1 MKLKELSKNMNNNKK
16 TSHKILR
23 IVAFFAVGIII
34 GFGVGFVIGKIIK
47 PALHADMSAAD
58 VALTIFMALVFFV
71 LSFIIHI
78 VVHEAGHMIAAMARG
93 WKFLSFMIMGIVLNR
108 RNGRLRLS
116 RFSMAGAAGQCL
128 MLPPENGDTPFG
140 IALYNAGGVLAN
152 LLLTVI
158 ASVILFM
165 PSMHHSLAAIVFL
178 LCIIIV
184 GLYLTIVNGI
194 PHKLAGLPNDG
205 LNMLSLRNDKFAT
218 MVFLRSMRLIGY
230 LMQND
235 TSQLEAL
242 TYMCD
247 DRDINFSNPIHV
259 MALSSDLSLAMLR
272 MDFGKANAIMQ
283 RAEPHISRM
292 ITIYRNE
299 LTLERIYLT
308 LIRPH
313 YPEDINWLLDKSISK
328 YLQVQSIFRPSA
340 LRVQYALAVI
350 HEADSSKAEKI
361 YERFQRV
368 CRKYYLQGEIK
379 YEQQLVDFVRSG
391 SYKDIE

>member
-1 MKLKELSKNMNNNKK
+1 MNNSKK

-23 IVAFFAVGIII
+23 TIKLAIIGIII
-34 GFGVGFVIGKIIK
+34 GFGAGFVIGKIIK
-47 PALHADMSAAD
+47 PALHADISFAD
-58 VALTIFMALVFFV
+58 VALTIFLALVFFV

-78 VVHEAGHMIAAMARG
+78 VVHEVGHMIAAMARG
-93 WKFLSFMIMGIVLNR
+93 WKFLSFMIMGVVLNR

-165 PSMHHSLAAIVFL
+165 PSMHHSLATIVFL

-218 MVFLRSMRLIGY
+218 MVFPHSMRLIGY

-235 TSQLEAL
+235 TSRLEAM

-247 DRDINFSNPIHV
+247 NRDINFSNPIHV

-283 RAEPHISRM
+283 RAEPHINRM

-313 YPEDINWLLDKSISK
+313 YPEDINRLLDKSISK

-361 YERFQRV
+361 YEKFQRV
-368 CRKYYLQGEIK
+368 SRKYYLQGEIK

-391 SYKDIE
+391 RYKDIE

>member
-1 MKLKELSKNMNNNKK
+1 MNNNKK

-23 IVAFFAVGIII
+23 IVALFVVGIII

-93 WKFLSFMIMGIVLNR
+93 WKFLSFMIMGVVLNR
-108 RNGRLRLS
+108 RNVRLRLS

-140 IALYNAGGVLAN
+140 IALYNAGGVLGN

-158 ASVILFM
+158 ASVILFI
-165 PSMHHSLAAIVFL
+165 PSTHHSLTTIVFL

-218 MVFLRSMRLIGY
+218 MVFLRSMPLIGY

-235 TSQLEAL
+235 TSRLEAL

-247 DRDINFSNPIHV
+247 NRDINFSNPIHV

-292 ITIYRNE
+292 VTIYRNE

-313 YPEDINWLLDKSISK
+313 NPEDINRLLDKSISK
-328 YLQVQSIFRPSA
+328 YLQVQSVFRPSA
-340 LRVQYALAVI
+340 LRVQYALAAI

-368 CRKYYLQGEIK
+368 SRKYYLQGEIK

-391 SYKDIE
+391 RYKNIE

>member
-1 MKLKELSKNMNNNKK
+1 MSDNKK
-16 TSHKILR
+16 TSYKILR
-23 IVAFFAVGIII
+23 TIKLAIIGIII
-34 GFGVGFVIGKIIK
+34 GFGAGFVIGKIIK
-47 PALHADMSAAD
+47 PMIYADISSAD
-58 VALTIFMALVFFV
+58 VALTLFLALVFFV

-165 PSMHHSLAAIVFL
+165 PSTHHSLTETVFL

-184 GLYLTIVNGI
+184 GLYLIIMNGI

-235 TSQLEAL
+235 TSRLEAM

-247 DRDINFSNPIHV
+247 NRDINFSNSIHV

-283 RAEPHISRM
+283 RAEPHISQM

-313 YPEDINWLLDKSISK
+313 YPEDINRLLDKSISK
-328 YLQVQSIFRPSA
+328 YLQVQSVFRPSA
-340 LRVQYALAVI
+340 LRVQYALAAI
-350 HEADSSKAEKI
+350 HEADSNKAEKI
-361 YERFQRV
+361 YEKFQRV
-368 CRKYYLQGEIK
+368 SRKYYLQGEIK

-391 SYKDIE
+391 RYKDIE

>member
-1 MKLKELSKNMNNNKK
+1 MSDNKK
-16 TSHKILR
+16 TSYKILR
-23 IVAFFAVGIII
+23 TIKLAIIGIII
-34 GFGVGFVIGKIIK
+34 GFGAGFVIGKIIK
-47 PALHADMSAAD
+47 PMIYADISSAD
-58 VALTIFMALVFFV
+58 VALTLFLALVFFV

-165 PSMHHSLAAIVFL
+165 PSTHHSLTETVFL

-184 GLYLTIVNGI
+184 GLYLIIMNGI

-235 TSQLEAL
+235 TSRLEAM

-247 DRDINFSNPIHV
+247 NRDINFSNPIHV

-283 RAEPHISRM
+283 RAEPHMSRM

-313 YPEDINWLLDKSISK
+313 YPEDINRLLDKSISK
-328 YLQVQSIFRPSA
+328 YLQVQSVFRPSA
-340 LRVQYALAVI
+340 LRVQYALAAI

-361 YERFQRV
+361 YEKFQRV
-368 CRKYYLQGEIK
+368 SRKYYLQGEIK

-391 SYKDIE
+391 RYKDIE

>member
-1 MKLKELSKNMNNNKK
+1 MSDNKK
-16 TSHKILR
+16 TSYKILR
-23 IVAFFAVGIII
+23 TIKLAIIGIII
-34 GFGVGFVIGKIIK
+34 GFGAGFVIGKIIK
-47 PALHADMSAAD
+47 PMIYADISSAD
-58 VALTIFMALVFFV
+58 VALTLFLALVFFV

-108 RNGRLRLS
+108 RDGSLRLS

-165 PSMHHSLAAIVFL
+165 PSTYHSLTATVFL
-178 LCIIIV
+178 LCVIIV
-184 GLYLTIVNGI
+184 GLYLIIMNGI

-230 LMQND
+230 LMQDD
-235 TSQLEAL
+235 TSRLEAM

-247 DRDINFSNPIHV
+247 NRDINFSNPIHV

-313 YPEDINWLLDKSISK
+313 YPEDIKRLLDKSISK
-328 YLQVQSIFRPSA
+328 YLQVQSVFRPSA
-340 LRVQYALAVI
+340 LRVQYALAAI

-361 YERFQRV
+361 YEKFQRV
-368 CRKYYLQGEIK
+368 SRKYYLQGEIK

-391 SYKDIE
+391 RYKNIE

>member
-23 IVAFFAVGIII
+23 IIAFFAVGIII
-34 GFGVGFVIGKIIK
+34 GFGAGFVIGKIIK
-47 PALHADMSAAD
+47 PMIYADISSAD
-58 VALTIFMALVFFV
+58 VALTLFLALVFFV

-93 WKFLSFMIMGIVLNR
+93 WKFLSFMIMGVVLNR

-152 LLLTVI
+152 LLITVI

-165 PSMHHSLAAIVFL
+165 PSTHHSLTATVFL
-178 LCIIIV
+178 LCVIIV
-184 GLYLTIVNGI
+184 GLYLIIMNGI

-230 LMQND
+230 LMQDD
-235 TSQLEAL
+235 TSRLEAM

-283 RAEPHISRM
+283 RAELHISRM
-292 ITIYRNE
+292 ITITATN
-299 LTLERIYLT
+299 L
-308 LIRPH
+308 P
-313 YPEDINWLLDKSISK
+313 W
-328 YLQVQSIFRPSA
+328 SA
-340 LRVQYALAVI
+340 STSR
-350 HEADSSKAEKI
+350 
-361 YERFQRV
+361 
-368 CRKYYLQGEIK
+368 
-379 YEQQLVDFVRSG
+379 
-391 SYKDIE
+391 

>member
-1 MKLKELSKNMNNNKK
+1 MSDNKK
-16 TSHKILR
+16 TSYRILR
-23 IVAFFAVGIII
+23 TIKLAIIGIII
-34 GFGVGFVIGKIIK
+34 GFGAGFVIGKIIK
-47 PALHADMSAAD
+47 PMIYADISSAD
-58 VALTIFMALVFFV
+58 VALTLFLALVFFV

-93 WKFLSFMIMGIVLNR
+93 WKFLSFMIMGVVLNR

-152 LLLTVI
+152 LLLTVV

-165 PSMHHSLAAIVFL
+165 PSTHHSLTAIVFL
-178 LCIIIV
+178 LCVIIV
-184 GLYLTIVNGI
+184 GLYLIIMNGI

-230 LMQND
+230 LMQDD
-235 TSQLEAL
+235 TSRLEAM
-242 TYMCD
+242 TYMYD

-283 RAEPHISRM
+283 RAELHISRM

-313 YPEDINWLLDKSISK
+313 YPDDINRLLDKSISK
-328 YLQVQSIFRPSA
+328 YLQVQSVFRPSA
-340 LRVQYALAVI
+340 LRVQYALAAI
-350 HEADSSKAEKI
+350 HEADSNKAEKI

-368 CRKYYLQGEIK
+368 SRKYYLQGEIK

-391 SYKDIE
+391 RYKNIE

>member
-1 MKLKELSKNMNNNKK
+1 
-16 TSHKILR
+16 
-23 IVAFFAVGIII
+23 
-34 GFGVGFVIGKIIK
+34 
-47 PALHADMSAAD
+47 
-58 VALTIFMALVFFV
+58 
-71 LSFIIHI
+71 
-78 VVHEAGHMIAAMARG
+78 
-93 WKFLSFMIMGIVLNR
+93 
-108 RNGRLRLS
+108 
-116 RFSMAGAAGQCL
+116 

-165 PSMHHSLAAIVFL
+165 PSTHHSLTATVFL
-178 LCIIIV
+178 LCVIIV
-184 GLYLTIVNGI
+184 GLYLIIMNGI

-205 LNMLSLRNDKFAT
+205 LNMLSLRNDKFDT

-230 LMQND
+230 LMQDD
-235 TSQLEAL
+235 TSRLEAM

-272 MDFGKANAIMQ
+272 MDFCKANAIMQ
-283 RAEPHISRM
+283 RAEPHIRRM

-313 YPEDINWLLDKSISK
+313 YPEDINRLLDKSISK
-328 YLQVQSIFRPSA
+328 YLQVQSVFRPSA
-340 LRVQYALAVI
+340 MRVQYALAAI

-361 YERFQRV
+361 YKKFQRV
-368 CRKYYLQGEIK
+368 SRKYYLQGEIK

-391 SYKDIE
+391 RYKNIE

>member
-1 MKLKELSKNMNNNKK
+1 MSDNKK

-23 IVAFFAVGIII
+23 TIKLAIIGIII
-34 GFGVGFVIGKIIK
+34 GFGAGFIIGKIIK
-47 PALHADMSAAD
+47 PALHADISSAD
-58 VALTIFMALVFFV
+58 VALTIFLALVFFV

-78 VVHEAGHMIAAMARG
+78 VVHEVGHMIAAMARG
-93 WKFLSFMIMGIVLNR
+93 WKFLSFMIMGVVLNR

-158 ASVILFM
+158 ASIILFM
-165 PSMHHSLAAIVFL
+165 PSTHHSLATIVFL

-184 GLYLTIVNGI
+184 GLYLIIMNGI

-235 TSQLEAL
+235 TSRLEAM

-247 DRDINFSNPIHV
+247 NRDINFSNPIHV

-283 RAEPHISRM
+283 RAEPHINRM

-313 YPEDINWLLDKSISK
+313 YPEDINRLLDKSISK

-368 CRKYYLQGEIK
+368 SRKYYLQGEIK

-391 SYKDIE
+391 RYKDIE

>member
-1 MKLKELSKNMNNNKK
+1 MSDNKK
-16 TSHKILR
+16 TSYKILR
-23 IVAFFAVGIII
+23 TIKLAIIGIII
-34 GFGVGFVIGKIIK
+34 GFGAGFVIGKIIK
-47 PALHADMSAAD
+47 PMIYADISSAD
-58 VALTIFMALVFFV
+58 VALTIFLALVFFV

-78 VVHEAGHMIAAMARG
+78 VVHEVGHMIAAMARG
-93 WKFLSFMIMGIVLNR
+93 WKFLSFMIMGVVLNR

-158 ASVILFM
+158 ASIILFM
-165 PSMHHSLAAIVFL
+165 PSTHHSLATIVFL

-184 GLYLTIVNGI
+184 GLYLIIMNGI

-235 TSQLEAL
+235 TSRLEAM

-247 DRDINFSNPIHV
+247 NRDINFSNSIHV

-313 YPEDINWLLDKSISK
+313 YPEDINRLLDKSISK
-328 YLQVQSIFRPSA
+328 YLQVQSVFRPSA
-340 LRVQYALAVI
+340 LRVQYALAAI
-350 HEADSSKAEKI
+350 HEADSNKAEKI
-361 YERFQRV
+361 YEKFQRV
-368 CRKYYLQGEIK
+368 SRKYYLQGEIK

-391 SYKDIE
+391 RYKDIE

>member
-1 MKLKELSKNMNNNKK
+1 MNNSKK

-23 IVAFFAVGIII
+23 TIKLAIIGIII
-34 GFGVGFVIGKIIK
+34 GFGAGFVIGKIIK
-47 PALHADMSAAD
+47 PALHADISFAD
-58 VALTIFMALVFFV
+58 VALTIFLALVFFV

-78 VVHEAGHMIAAMARG
+78 VVHEVGHMIAAMARG
-93 WKFLSFMIMGIVLNR
+93 WKFLSFMIMGVVLNR

-165 PSMHHSLAAIVFL
+165 PSTHHSLTETVFL
-178 LCIIIV
+178 LCVIIV
-184 GLYLTIVNGI
+184 GLYLIIMNGI

-235 TSQLEAL
+235 TSRLEAM

-247 DRDINFSNPIHV
+247 NRDINFSNPIHV

-283 RAEPHISRM
+283 RAEPHMSRM

-313 YPEDINWLLDKSISK
+313 YPEDINRLLDKSISK
-328 YLQVQSIFRPSA
+328 YLQVQSVFRPSA

-350 HEADSSKAEKI
+350 HEGDSNKAEKI

-368 CRKYYLQGEIK
+368 SRKYYLQGEIK

-391 SYKDIE
+391 RYKNIE

>member
-23 IVAFFAVGIII
+23 IIAFFAVGIII

-116 RFSMAGAAGQCL
+116 RFSMTGAAGQCL

-152 LLLTVI
+152 LLITVI

-165 PSMHHSLAAIVFL
+165 PSTYHSLTATVFL
-178 LCIIIV
+178 LCVIIV
-184 GLYLTIVNGI
+184 GLYLIIMNGI

-230 LMQND
+230 LMQDD
-235 TSQLEAL
+235 TSRLEAM

-313 YPEDINWLLDKSISK
+313 YPEDINRLLDKSISK

-340 LRVQYALAVI
+340 LRVQYALAAI

-368 CRKYYLQGEIK
+368 SRKYYLQGEIK

-391 SYKDIE
+391 RYKNIE

>member
-1 MKLKELSKNMNNNKK
+1 MNNNKK
-16 TSHKILR
+16 TFHKILR
-23 IVAFFAVGIII
+23 IVALFVVGIII

-58 VALTIFMALVFFV
+58 VALTIFLALFFFV
-71 LSFIIHI
+71 SSFIIHI

-93 WKFLSFMIMGIVLNR
+93 WKFLSFMIMGIVLNH

-152 LLLTVI
+152 LLLTVL

-165 PSMHHSLAAIVFL
+165 PSMHHSLTAIVFL
-178 LCIIIV
+178 LCIITV
-184 GLYLTIVNGI
+184 GLYLIVINGI
-194 PHKLAGLPNDG
+194 PNKLAGLPNDG
-205 LNMLSLRNDKFAT
+205 LNMLNLHKDKFST

-235 TSQLEAL
+235 TSRLETL

-313 YPEDINWLLDKSISK
+313 NPEDISQMLDNTIHK
-328 YLQVQSIFRPSA
+328 YLQVQSVFRPSA
-340 LRVQYALAVI
+340 LRVQYALAAI

-361 YERFQRV
+361 YEKFQRV
-368 CRKYYLQGEIK
+368 NRKYYLQGEIK

-391 SYKDIE
+391 KYKNIE

>member
-1 MKLKELSKNMNNNKK
+1 MSDNKK
-16 TSHKILR
+16 TSYRILR
-23 IVAFFAVGIII
+23 TIKLAIIGIII
-34 GFGVGFVIGKIIK
+34 GFGAGFVIGKIIK
-47 PALHADMSAAD
+47 PMIYADISSAD
-58 VALTIFMALVFFV
+58 VALTLFLALVFFV

-93 WKFLSFMIMGIVLNR
+93 WKFLSFMIMGVVLNR

-152 LLLTVI
+152 LLLTVV

-165 PSMHHSLAAIVFL
+165 PSTHHSLTAIVFL
-178 LCIIIV
+178 LCVIIV
-184 GLYLTIVNGI
+184 GLYLIIMNGI

-235 TSQLEAL
+235 TSRLEAM

-283 RAEPHISRM
+283 RAELHISRM

-313 YPEDINWLLDKSISK
+313 YPDDINRLLDKSISK
-328 YLQVQSIFRPSA
+328 YLQVQSVFRPSA
-340 LRVQYALAVI
+340 LRVQYALAAI

-368 CRKYYLQGEIK
+368 SRKYYLQGEIR

-391 SYKDIE
+391 RYKNIE

>member
-1 MKLKELSKNMNNNKK
+1 MKLKELSKNMNNKK

-23 IVAFFAVGIII
+23 IIAFFAVGIII

-93 WKFLSFMIMGIVLNR
+93 WKFLSFMIMGIVLNH

-152 LLLTVI
+152 LLLTVL

-165 PSMHHSLAAIVFL
+165 PSMHHSLTAIVFL
-178 LCIIIV
+178 LCIITV
-184 GLYLTIVNGI
+184 GLYLIVINGI
-194 PHKLAGLPNDG
+194 PNKLAGLPNDG
-205 LNMLSLRNDKFAT
+205 LNMLNLHKDKFST

-235 TSQLEAL
+235 TSRLETL

-299 LTLERIYLT
+299 LTLERIYLM

-313 YPEDINWLLDKSISK
+313 NPEDIILMLDKTIHK
-328 YLQVQSIFRPSA
+328 YLQVQSVFRPSA

-350 HEADSSKAEKI
+350 HEGDSNKAEKI

-368 CRKYYLQGEIK
+368 SRKYYLQGEIK

-391 SYKDIE
+391 KYKNIE

>member
-1 MKLKELSKNMNNNKK
+1 MSDNKK
-16 TSHKILR
+16 TSYRILR
-23 IVAFFAVGIII
+23 TIKLAIIGIII
-34 GFGVGFVIGKIIK
+34 GFGAGFVIGKIIK
-47 PALHADMSAAD
+47 PMIYADISSAD
-58 VALTIFMALVFFV
+58 VALTLFLALVFFV

-93 WKFLSFMIMGIVLNR
+93 WKFLSFMIMGVVLNR

-152 LLLTVI
+152 LLLTVV

-165 PSMHHSLAAIVFL
+165 PSTHHSLTAIVFL
-178 LCIIIV
+178 LCVIIV
-184 GLYLTIVNGI
+184 GLYLIIMNGI

-235 TSQLEAL
+235 TSRLEAM

-313 YPEDINWLLDKSISK
+313 NPEDISRMLDNTIRK
-328 YLQVQSIFRPSA
+328 YLQIQSVFRPSA

-361 YERFQRV
+361 YEKFQRV
-368 CRKYYLQGEIK
+368 SRKYYLQGEIR

-391 SYKDIE
+391 RYKNIE

>member
-1 MKLKELSKNMNNNKK
+1 MSDNKK
-16 TSHKILR
+16 TSYRILR
-23 IVAFFAVGIII
+23 TIKLAIIGIII
-34 GFGVGFVIGKIIK
+34 GFGAGFVIGKIIK
-47 PALHADMSAAD
+47 PMIYADISSAD
-58 VALTIFMALVFFV
+58 VALTLFLALVFFV

-93 WKFLSFMIMGIVLNR
+93 WKFLSFMIMGVVLNR

-152 LLLTVI
+152 LLLTVV

-165 PSMHHSLAAIVFL
+165 PSTHHSLTAIVFL
-178 LCIIIV
+178 LCVIIV
-184 GLYLTIVNGI
+184 GLYLIIMNGI

-230 LMQND
+230 LMQDD
-235 TSQLEAL
+235 TSRLEAM

-247 DRDINFSNPIHV
+247 DRDINFSNPIHI

-283 RAEPHISRM
+283 RAELHISRM

-313 YPEDINWLLDKSISK
+313 YPDDINRLLDKSISK
-328 YLQVQSIFRPSA
+328 YLQVQSVFRPSA
-340 LRVQYALAVI
+340 LRVQYALAAI
-350 HEADSSKAEKI
+350 HEADSSKAENI
-361 YERFQRV
+361 YEKFQRV
-368 CRKYYLQGEIK
+368 SRKYYLQGEIK

-391 SYKDIE
+391 RYKNIE

>member
-1 MKLKELSKNMNNNKK
+1 MSDNKK
-16 TSHKILR
+16 TSYKILR
-23 IVAFFAVGIII
+23 TIKLAIIGIII
-34 GFGVGFVIGKIIK
+34 GFGAGFVIGKIIK
-47 PALHADMSAAD
+47 PMIYADISSAD
-58 VALTIFMALVFFV
+58 VALTLFLALVFFV

-108 RNGRLRLS
+108 RDGSLRLS

-165 PSMHHSLAAIVFL
+165 PSTYHSLTATVFL
-178 LCIIIV
+178 LCVIIV
-184 GLYLTIVNGI
+184 GLYLIIMNGI

-230 LMQND
+230 LMQDD
-235 TSQLEAL
+235 TSRLEAM

-247 DRDINFSNPIHV
+247 NRDINFSNPIHV

-272 MDFGKANAIMQ
+272 MDFVKANAIMQ
-283 RAEPHISRM
+283 RAEPHMSRM

-313 YPEDINWLLDKSISK
+313 YPEDINRLLDKSISK
-328 YLQVQSIFRPSA
+328 YLQVQSVFRPSA
-340 LRVQYALAVI
+340 LRVQYALAAI

-361 YERFQRV
+361 YEKFQRV
-368 CRKYYLQGEIK
+368 SRKYYLQGEIK
-379 YEQQLVDFVRSG
+379 YEQQLIDFVRSG
-391 SYKDIE
+391 RYKNIE

>member
-1 MKLKELSKNMNNNKK
+1 MSDNKK
-16 TSHKILR
+16 TSYKILR
-23 IVAFFAVGIII
+23 TIKLAIIGIII
-34 GFGVGFVIGKIIK
+34 GFGAGFVIGKIIK
-47 PALHADMSAAD
+47 PMIYADISSAD
-58 VALTIFMALVFFV
+58 VALTLFLALVFFV

-165 PSMHHSLAAIVFL
+165 PSTHHSLTETVFL

-184 GLYLTIVNGI
+184 GLYLIIMNGI

-235 TSQLEAL
+235 TSRLEAM

-247 DRDINFSNPIHV
+247 NRDINFSNPIHV

-283 RAEPHISRM
+283 RAEPHMSRM

-313 YPEDINWLLDKSISK
+313 YPEDINRLLDKSISK
-328 YLQVQSIFRPSA
+328 YLQVQSVFRPSA
-340 LRVQYALAVI
+340 LRVQYALAAI

-361 YERFQRV
+361 YEKFQRV
-368 CRKYYLQGEIK
+368 SRKYYLQGEIK

-391 SYKDIE
+391 RYKNIE

>member
-1 MKLKELSKNMNNNKK
+1 MSDNKK
-16 TSHKILR
+16 TSYKILR
-23 IVAFFAVGIII
+23 TIKLAIIGIII
-34 GFGVGFVIGKIIK
+34 GFGAGFVIGKIIK
-47 PALHADMSAAD
+47 PMIYADISSAD
-58 VALTIFMALVFFV
+58 VALTLFLALVFFV

-93 WKFLSFMIMGIVLNR
+93 WKFLSFMIMGVVLNR

-165 PSMHHSLAAIVFL
+165 PSMHHSLTAIVFL

-184 GLYLTIVNGI
+184 GLYLIIMNGI

-230 LMQND
+230 LMQDD
-235 TSQLEAL
+235 TSRLEAM

-247 DRDINFSNPIHV
+247 NREINFSNPIHV

-313 YPEDINWLLDKSISK
+313 NPEDISRMLDNTIRK
-328 YLQVQSIFRPSA
+328 YLQIQSVFRPSA

-368 CRKYYLQGEIK
+368 SRKYYLQGEIK

-391 SYKDIE
+391 RYKNIE

>member
-1 MKLKELSKNMNNNKK
+1 M
-16 TSHKILR
+16 IY
-23 IVAFFAVGIII
+23 
-34 GFGVGFVIGKIIK
+34 
-47 PALHADMSAAD
+47 ADISSAD
-58 VALTIFMALVFFV
+58 VALTLFLALVFFV

-93 WKFLSFMIMGIVLNR
+93 WKFLSFMIMGVVLNR
-108 RNGRLRLS
+108 RDGRLRLS

-165 PSMHHSLAAIVFL
+165 PSTHHSLTATVFL
-178 LCIIIV
+178 LCVIIV
-184 GLYLTIVNGI
+184 GLYLIIMNGI

-230 LMQND
+230 LMQDD
-235 TSQLEAL
+235 TSRLEAM

-283 RAEPHISRM
+283 RAELHISRM
-292 ITIYRNE
+292 ITITATN
-299 LTLERIYLT
+299 L
-308 LIRPH
+308 P
-313 YPEDINWLLDKSISK
+313 W
-328 YLQVQSIFRPSA
+328 SA
-340 LRVQYALAVI
+340 STSR
-350 HEADSSKAEKI
+350 
-361 YERFQRV
+361 
-368 CRKYYLQGEIK
+368 
-379 YEQQLVDFVRSG
+379 
-391 SYKDIE
+391 

>member
-1 MKLKELSKNMNNNKK
+1 MSDNKK
-16 TSHKILR
+16 TSYKILR
-23 IVAFFAVGIII
+23 TIKLAIIGIII
-34 GFGVGFVIGKIIK
+34 GFGAGFVIGKIIK
-47 PALHADMSAAD
+47 PMIYADISSAD
-58 VALTIFMALVFFV
+58 VALTLFLALVFFV

-93 WKFLSFMIMGIVLNR
+93 WKFLSFMIMGVVLNR

-158 ASVILFM
+158 VSVILFM

-205 LNMLSLRNDKFAT
+205 LNMVSLRNDKFAT

-235 TSQLEAL
+235 TSRLEAM

-247 DRDINFSNPIHV
+247 DREINFSNPIHV

-272 MDFGKANAIMQ
+272 MDFDKANAIMQ

-350 HEADSSKAEKI
+350 HEADNSKAEKI

-368 CRKYYLQGEIK
+368 SRKYYLQGEIK

-391 SYKDIE
+391 RYKDIE

>member
-1 MKLKELSKNMNNNKK
+1 MSDNKK
-16 TSHKILR
+16 TSYRILR
-23 IVAFFAVGIII
+23 TIKLAIIGIII
-34 GFGVGFVIGKIIK
+34 GFGAGFVIGKIIK
-47 PALHADMSAAD
+47 PMIYADISSAD
-58 VALTIFMALVFFV
+58 VALTLFLALVFFV

-108 RNGRLRLS
+108 RNGRLHLS

-152 LLLTVI
+152 LLITVI
-158 ASVILFM
+158 ASVIMFM
-165 PSMHHSLAAIVFL
+165 PSAHHSLVTTVFL

-184 GLYLTIVNGI
+184 GLYLIIMNGI

-230 LMQND
+230 LMQDD
-235 TSQLEAL
+235 TSRLEAM

-283 RAEPHISRM
+283 RAEPHMSRM

-313 YPEDINWLLDKSISK
+313 YPEDINRLLDKSISK
-328 YLQVQSIFRPSA
+328 YLQVQSVFRPSA
-340 LRVQYALAVI
+340 LRVQYALAAI

-368 CRKYYLQGEIK
+368 SRKYYLQGEIK

-391 SYKDIE
+391 RYKNIE

>member
-1 MKLKELSKNMNNNKK
+1 MSDNKK
-16 TSHKILR
+16 TSYRILR
-23 IVAFFAVGIII
+23 TIKLAIIGIII
-34 GFGVGFVIGKIIK
+34 GFGAGFVIGKIIK
-47 PALHADMSAAD
+47 PMIYADISSAD
-58 VALTIFMALVFFV
+58 VALTLFLALVFFV

-93 WKFLSFMIMGIVLNR
+93 WKFLSFMIMGVVLNR

-152 LLLTVI
+152 LLLTVV

-165 PSMHHSLAAIVFL
+165 PSTHHSLTAIVFL
-178 LCIIIV
+178 LCVIIV
-184 GLYLTIVNGI
+184 GLYLIIMNGI

-230 LMQND
+230 LMQDD
-235 TSQLEAL
+235 TSRLEAM
-242 TYMCD
+242 TYMYD
-247 DRDINFSNPIHV
+247 DRDINSSNPIHV

-283 RAEPHISRM
+283 RAELHISRM

-313 YPEDINWLLDKSISK
+313 YPDDINRLLDKSISK
-328 YLQVQSIFRPSA
+328 YLQVQSVFRPSA
-340 LRVQYALAVI
+340 LRVQYALAAI
-350 HEADSSKAEKI
+350 HEADSNKAEKI

-368 CRKYYLQGEIK
+368 SRKYYLQGEIK

-391 SYKDIE
+391 RYKNIE

>member
-1 MKLKELSKNMNNNKK
+1 MSDNKK
-16 TSHKILR
+16 TSYRILR
-23 IVAFFAVGIII
+23 TIKLAIIGIII
-34 GFGVGFVIGKIIK
+34 GFGAGFVIGKIIK
-47 PALHADMSAAD
+47 PMIYADISSAD
-58 VALTIFMALVFFV
+58 VALTLFLALVFFV

-93 WKFLSFMIMGIVLNR
+93 WKFLSFMIMGVVLTR

-152 LLLTVI
+152 LLLTVV

-165 PSMHHSLAAIVFL
+165 PSTHHSLTAIVFL
-178 LCIIIV
+178 LCVIIV
-184 GLYLTIVNGI
+184 GLYLIIMNGI

-230 LMQND
+230 LMQDD
-235 TSQLEAL
+235 TSRLEAM
-242 TYMCD
+242 TYMYD

-283 RAEPHISRM
+283 RAELHISRM

-313 YPEDINWLLDKSISK
+313 YPDDINRLLDKSISK
-328 YLQVQSIFRPSA
+328 YLQVQSVFRPSA
-340 LRVQYALAVI
+340 LRVQYALAAI
-350 HEADSSKAEKI
+350 HEADSNKAEKI

-368 CRKYYLQGEIK
+368 SRKYYLQGEIK

-391 SYKDIE
+391 RYKNIE

>member
-23 IVAFFAVGIII
+23 IIAFFAVGIII
-34 GFGVGFVIGKIIK
+34 GFGVGFFIGKIIK

-58 VALTIFMALVFFV
+58 VALTIFLALVFFA

-116 RFSMAGAAGQCL
+116 RFSMTGAAGQCL

-152 LLLTVI
+152 LLITVI

-165 PSMHHSLAAIVFL
+165 PSMHHSLTAIVFL

-184 GLYLTIVNGI
+184 GLYLIVINGI
-194 PHKLAGLPNDG
+194 PNKLAGLPNDG
-205 LNMLSLRNDKFAT
+205 LNMLNLHKDKFST

-230 LMQND
+230 LMQNN
-235 TSQLEAL
+235 TSRLEAMK
-242 TYMCD
+242 YMCD

-283 RAEPHISRM
+283 RAEPHMSRM

-313 YPEDINWLLDKSISK
+313 YPEDINRLLDKSISK
-328 YLQVQSIFRPSA
+328 YLQVQSVFRPSA
-340 LRVQYALAVI
+340 LRVQYALAAI

-361 YERFQRV
+361 YEKFQRV
-368 CRKYYLQGEIK
+368 SRKYYLQGEIK

-391 SYKDIE
+391 RYKNIE

>member
-1 MKLKELSKNMNNNKK
+1 MSDNKK
-16 TSHKILR
+16 TSYKILR
-23 IVAFFAVGIII
+23 TIKLAITGIII
-34 GFGVGFVIGKIIK
+34 GFGAGFVIGKIIK
-47 PALHADMSAAD
+47 PMIYADISSAD
-58 VALTIFMALVFFV
+58 VALTLFLALVFFV

-108 RNGRLRLS
+108 RDGRLRLS

-158 ASVILFM
+158 ASVILFI
-165 PSMHHSLAAIVFL
+165 PSIHHSLATTVFL

-184 GLYLTIVNGI
+184 GLYLIVMNGI
-194 PHKLAGLPNDG
+194 PNKLAGLPNDG
-205 LNMLSLRNDKFAT
+205 LNMLNLHKDKFST

-235 TSQLEAL
+235 TSRLEAM

-272 MDFGKANAIMQ
+272 MDFVKANAIMQ
-283 RAEPHISRM
+283 RAEPHMSRM

-313 YPEDINWLLDKSISK
+313 YPEDINRLLDKSISK
-328 YLQVQSIFRPSA
+328 YLQVQSVFRPSA
-340 LRVQYALAVI
+340 LRVQYALAAI

-361 YERFQRV
+361 YEKFQRV
-368 CRKYYLQGEIK
+368 SRKYYLQGEIK
-379 YEQQLVDFVRSG
+379 YEQQLIDFVRSG
-391 SYKDIE
+391 RYKNIE

>member
-1 MKLKELSKNMNNNKK
+1 MSDNKK

-23 IVAFFAVGIII
+23 TIKLAIIGIII
-34 GFGVGFVIGKIIK
+34 GFGAGFIIGKIIK
-47 PALHADMSAAD
+47 PALHADISSAD
-58 VALTIFMALVFFV
+58 VALTIFLALVFFV

-93 WKFLSFMIMGIVLNR
+93 WKFLSFMIMGVVLNR
-108 RNGRLRLS
+108 RDGRLRLS

-158 ASVILFM
+158 ASIILFM
-165 PSMHHSLAAIVFL
+165 PSTHHSLTATVFL

-184 GLYLTIVNGI
+184 GLYLIIMNGI

-235 TSQLEAL
+235 TSRLEAM

-247 DRDINFSNPIHV
+247 NRDINFSNPIHV

-283 RAEPHISRM
+283 RAEPHMSRM

-313 YPEDINWLLDKSISK
+313 YPEDINRLLDKSISK

-340 LRVQYALAVI
+340 LRVQYALAAI

-368 CRKYYLQGEIK
+368 SRKYYLQGEIK

-391 SYKDIE
+391 RYKNIE

>member
-1 MKLKELSKNMNNNKK
+1 MSNIKK
-16 TSHKILR
+16 ISHKILR
-23 IVAFFAVGIII
+23 IVAFFVVGILI
-34 GFGVGFVIGKIIK
+34 GFVAGFIIGKIIK
-47 PALHADMSAAD
+47 PMLHADLSAAD

-93 WKFLSFMIMGIVLNR
+93 WKFLSFMIMGVVLSR
-108 RNGRLRLS
+108 RDGSLRLS

-158 ASVILFM
+158 ASVILFI
-165 PSMHHSLAAIVFL
+165 PSIHHSLATTVFL

-184 GLYLTIVNGI
+184 GLYLIVINGI
-194 PHKLAGLPNDG
+194 PNKLAGLPNDG
-205 LNMLSLRNDKFAT
+205 LNMLNLHKDEFST
-218 MVFLRSMRLIGY
+218 MVFLRSMRLVGY
-230 LMQND
+230 LMQDD
-235 TSQLEAL
+235 TSRLESM

-247 DRDINFSNPIHV
+247 DREINFSNPIHV

-272 MDFGKANAIMQ
+272 MDFNKANAIMQ
-283 RAEPHISRM
+283 RAEPHMSRM

-313 YPEDINWLLDKSISK
+313 YPEDINRLLDKSISK
-328 YLQVQSIFRPSA
+328 YLQVQSVFRPSA
-340 LRVQYALAVI
+340 LRVQYALAAI

-368 CRKYYLQGEIK
+368 SRKYYLQGEIK

-391 SYKDIE
+391 RYKNIE

>member
-1 MKLKELSKNMNNNKK
+1 MSNIKK
-16 TSHKILR
+16 ISHKILR
-23 IVAFFAVGIII
+23 IVAFFVVGILI
-34 GFGVGFVIGKIIK
+34 GFVAGFIIGKIIK
-47 PALHADMSAAD
+47 PMLHADLSAAD

-93 WKFLSFMIMGIVLNR
+93 WKFLSFMIMGVVLSR
-108 RNGRLRLS
+108 RDGSLRLS

-158 ASVILFM
+158 ASVILFI
-165 PSMHHSLAAIVFL
+165 PSIHHSLATTVFL

-184 GLYLTIVNGI
+184 GLYLIVMNGI
-194 PHKLAGLPNDG
+194 PNKLAGLPNDG
-205 LNMLSLRNDKFAT
+205 LNMLNLHKDKFST

-230 LMQND
+230 LMQDD
-235 TSQLEAL
+235 TSRLESM

-247 DRDINFSNPIHV
+247 DREINFSNPIHV

-283 RAEPHISRM
+283 RAEPHMSRM

-328 YLQVQSIFRPSA
+328 YLQVQSVFRPSA
-340 LRVQYALAVI
+340 LRVQYALAAI
-350 HEADSSKAEKI
+350 HEADSNKAEKI

-368 CRKYYLQGEIK
+368 SRKYYLQGEIK
-379 YEQQLVDFVRSG
+379 YEQQLIDFVRSG
-391 SYKDIE
+391 RYKNIE